1 MSNNILLKKLALI
14 RQEDF
19 IWIIYF
25 FIIIFALISNYFE
38 KIYLIDKDP
47 SAREKFSHI
56 NTTILIIA
64 FFIYLY
70 NVIISYDDLK
80 SGKQNILSFL
90 RVVASLLFL
99 VAGAIFIYIDF
110 KSNTTERDIEI
121 I

>member
-1 MSNNILLKKLALI
+1 MSNRELLKKLELI
-14 RQEDF
+14 KQEDF

-25 FIIIFALISNYFE
+25 FIIIFALISNFYERIF
-38 KIYLIDKDP
+38 LLDKDP
-47 SAREKFSHI
+47 IAKRKFSTI
-56 NTTILIIA
+56 NTTILIVA

-80 SGKQNILSFL
+80 SGRQNILSFL

-99 VAGAIFIYIDF
+99 VAGVIFIYIDF
-110 KSNTTERDIEI
+110 KSNTTERDIGI

>member
-64 FFIYLY
+64 LY

-110 KSNTTERDIEI
+110 KSNTTERDIGI